1 MPKGDKYSALTTY
14 FEKCDEEKIQ
24 LSFLEIERILGFE
37 LAYSAYQHSAF
48 WANTES
54 HSIAFGWLD
63 AGYKTQNVNIKARIV
78 EFIKVKS
85 N

>member
-1 MPKGDKYSALTTY
+1 MPKGDKYSGLTTY
-14 FEKCDEEKIQ
+14 FEKCDEEKIKM
-24 LSFLEIERILGFE
+24 SFLEIERILGFK
-37 LAYSAYQHSAF
+37 LADSAYLHSAF

-63 AGYKTQNVNIKARIV
+63 AGYKTQNVNIKAQTV
-78 EFIKVKS
+78 EFIKVKR

>member
-14 FEKCDEEKIQ
+14 FEKCDEEKIK
-24 LSFLEIERILGFE
+24 LSFSEIERILGFK
-37 LAYSAYQHSAF
+37 LADSAYLYSAF

-63 AGYKTQNVNIKARIV
+63 AGYKTQNVNIKAQTV
-78 EFIKVKS
+78 EFIKAKR